1 MNDGPVNSEITDQNV
16 RAAAE
21 KKGGNVIFLHGAK
34 HSPKGLFGGGFNEN
48 VGISA
53 YAKGGV
59 GRHGLILH
67 IGAAML
73 VAVFNQWFEI
83 YQNKT
88 PRKSWF

>member
-1 MNDGPVNSEITDQNV
+1 MRKVVWADM
-16 RAAAE
+16 
-21 KKGGNVIFLHGAK
+21 
-34 HSPKGLFGGGFNEN
+34 
-48 VGISA
+48 
-53 YAKGGV
+53 
-59 GRHGLILH
+59 GLILY